1 LITDAF
7 PDRRK
12 TMYGEL
18 ERKKAPTY
26 QQITSICL
34 GEVKLLIERLQIGL
48 NPTYSPAPM
57 TDSKPSVQPVNLVP
71 QISQPLRNDKQ
82 IAALPPAPSSRWEH
96 IEAATSGIAKLHST
110 PGNAQQAYGRDVI
123 NKGAKKVQEGTQQ
136 AETLV
141 TQYYNK
147 LMSSYLG
154 RPFRYSLQRTTKLVV
169 LGAPYSRI
177 SLICNAV
184 TALTNLTTFSIK
196 CDELGRFNQ
205 GVPDIIRVF
214 TMAIKMI
221 DEYMA
226 KVPIHW
232 SDHAALNKP
241 EAERKIVP
249 EVEHVRECLRD
260 GLEKI
265 IGSFNEYLSS
275 MGLSAL
281 EILDAKKAVGV
292 SKAPEILM
300 SGAQG

>member
-1 LITDAF
+1 
-7 PDRRK
+7 
-12 TMYGEL
+12 MYGEL
-18 ERKKAPTY
+18 QRKKAPTY
-26 QQITSICL
+26 QQITAICL
-34 GEVKLLIERLQIGL
+34 GEIKLLIERLQIGL
-48 NPTYSPAPM
+48 NPTYSPAPS
-57 TDSKPSVQPVNLVP
+57 TGPKPPAQPLNLVP

-82 IAALPPAPSSRWEH
+82 IAALPQAPSSRWEH

-136 AETLV
+136 AETLIS
-141 TQYYNK
+141 QYYNM

-154 RPFRYSLQRTTKLVV
+154 RPFRYSLQRTAKLVV

-177 SLICNAV
+177 SLICNAI

-214 TMAIKMI
+214 TLAINMI

-226 KVPIHW
+226 KVEVHW
-232 SDHAALNKP
+232 SDYEALQKP

-249 EVEHVRECLRD
+249 EVEFVRECLRD

-265 IGSFNEYLSS
+265 IGSFHEFLSS
-275 MGLSAL
+275 MGLSAV
-281 EILDAKKAVGV
+281 EILDAKRAVGV
-292 SKAPEILM
+292 SKAPEMLM
-300 SGAQG
+300 SGAAR